1 MSNTNLVLFPIH
13 LAIGAFSGMGTAPQM
28 IKRGQLRILHA
39 AVHTKCNT
47 KEFRLTGKQYIMWTN
62 GIFFNKTFLIRHSY
76 TPLSSSPT
84 LLYLPSNL
92 LTSSKLKLED
102 ISLLD
107 PTTKVPLSESL
118 D

>member
-1 MSNTNLVLFPIH
+1 MSNTNTVLFQIH
-13 LAIGAFSGMGTAPQM
+13 LAIGDLSGMGTAPQM
-28 IKRGQLRILHA
+28 IIRGQLRILHA

-47 KEFRLTGKQYIMWTN
+47 KEFRLTGKQYIMQTN
-62 GIFFNKTFLIRHSY
+62 GKIFNKTFLIRHSY
-76 TPLSSSPT
+76 KPLSSSPT

-92 LTSSKLKLED
+92 LSSKLKLED

-107 PTTKVPLSESL
+107 PITKLPLSKSL